1 MADDYKAFPG
11 RRQDNMCTT
20 MAALPASV
28 TSRLLSCFSWRNG
41 ASSSIAMQSGRRVV
55 IDTDLAEG
63 GFSFVY
69 VVHDV
74 DTMEQFA
81 MKKIPCQS
89 SEQRQ
94 LVSHELGY
102 RMLLIVHNKC
112 RHKHLM
118 PLVDYAVVHTA
129 APDTS
134 TYFLVFPLVE
144 NGSLRQYIDSFR
156 SRQAFMPERAV
167 VDIFVKVSQAV
178 AFLHAQ
184 EPCLVHRDIKP
195 ENILLDHDLD
205 PILTDFG
212 SVIQGDVAILTRSDA
227 LKAQE
232 VAAIHSTDDAVDLD
246 ALGVNAD
253 QYGAL
258 LRAFSK
264 YDKMKT
270 GTIRV
275 SDFDLLSKELGE
287 TFDEDEMLVAKRSLE
302 DPDGDYIQFSVFL
315 KWWVDDTTA

>member
-1 MADDYKAFPG
+1 MEH
-11 RRQDNMCTT
+11 Q
-20 MAALPASV
+20 AALPCKAV
-28 TSRLLSCFSWRNG
+28 G
-41 ASSSIAMQSGRRVV
+41 V

-74 DTMEQFA
+74 DTMKQFA

-94 LVSHELGY
+94 LVSHELG
-102 RMLLIVHNKC
+102 VHNKC

-232 VAAIHSTDDAVDLD
+232 VAAIHSSMAYRAPELYDVPTSSTLTCGTDVWSMGCLLYAMMFGYSPFECSINDSGHVKLTDCTYLAV
-246 ALGVNAD
+246 LGTVKFPS
-253 QYGAL
+253 QCP
-258 LRAFSK
+258 
-264 YDKMKT
+264 YDPF
-270 GTIRV
+270 V
-275 SDFDLLSKELGE
+275 FDLVRW
-287 TFDEDEMLVAKRSLE
+287 MLTV
-302 DPDGDYIQFSVFL
+302 
-315 KWWVDDTTA
+315 DTTLRPTMADVLCRLERRP